1 MGSKFVI
8 YCILS
13 VTFISCKHNYS
24 NEKKKIVDAV
34 FTTHSV
40 AAIEKGDTLEFVWR
54 ETSNE
59 KCLPIKVH
67 ANKKNRTKRI
77 NAYSDKIF
85 NRKPNSLNI
94 LGYKFVLDKEK
105 STNKAIV
112 YKIEYTTYVDQEL
125 IGSFNGKYKVT
136 RLDLRD
142 RKLFYNTMNYYE
154 SIFGKAD
161 KYSISKY
168 GSETDRNLAHFVFWK
183 CAHYHISIKNE
194 ILGKCVPDDKKRQI
208 LYIEVSRVLWIITT
222 IRYLIVYIVSSLV
235 VSIDFLPL
243 LR

>member
-1 MGSKFVI
+1 MGNKFFV

-13 VTFISCKHNYS
+13 VTFISCKHDCS
-24 NEKKKIVDAV
+24 NEKKEIVDTV

-67 ANKKNRTKRI
+67 VNQKNRIKRI
-77 NAYSDKIF
+77 IAYSDKIL
-85 NRKPNSLNI
+85 NCSPNSLNI
-94 LGYKFVLDKEK
+94 SGYNFVLDREK
-105 STNKAIV
+105 STNRTIV
-112 YKIEYTTYVDQEL
+112 YKIDYTTYVDQEL
-125 IGSFNGKYKVT
+125 IGSFSGKYKVT
-136 RLDLRD
+136 RLDFRN
-142 RKLFYNTMNYYE
+142 RKLFYNIMNYYE

-168 GSETDRNLAHFVFWK
+168 GNEIDRDLAHFVFWK

-194 ILGKCVPDDKKRQI
+194 ILGKCVPDDEKRQV
-208 LYIEVSRVLWIITT
+208 LYIEISRVH
-222 IRYLIVYIVSSLV
+222 
-235 VSIDFLPL
+235 
-243 LR
+243 

>member
-24 NEKKKIVDAV
+24 NEKKKIVDTV

-208 LYIEVSRVLWIITT
+208 LYIEVSCVH
-222 IRYLIVYIVSSLV
+222 
-235 VSIDFLPL
+235 
-243 LR
+243 

>member
-13 VTFISCKHNYS
+13 VTFISCKHNCS
-24 NEKKKIVDAV
+24 NEKKEIVDTV

-77 NAYSDKIF
+77 NTYSDKIF
-85 NRKPNSLNI
+85 NCKPNSLNI

-168 GSETDRNLAHFVFWK
+168 GSEIDRDLAHFVFWK

-208 LYIEVSRVLWIITT
+208 LYIEVSCVH
-222 IRYLIVYIVSSLV
+222 
-235 VSIDFLPL
+235 
-243 LR
+243 